1 MEAYRVLLL
10 WQKDGSFIKE
20 SGLSPFAMELALG
33 VCRRHLY
40 LQYFMKSLVKKLP
53 SLEVCTVLELGLF
66 QMFFTEVPDHA
77 AVATTVELIKA
88 ANLGEGSA
96 RLVNAVL
103 HAARRSGQPQLP
115 PQRVRRVSIE
125 NSVPE
130 WLVRRWFD
138 IYGGDRAEAMA
149 KATLERGVEWIRVNL
164 QKTSAPVVAQK
175 LGLTGASILYDRY
188 VQVPEGVKLK
198 TLLESESFAKGE
210 FSLQNPAAYRVV
222 KLLDLKP
229 GLKVWDACAAPGGK
243 SALMAEMDS
252 SLDILA
258 SDVSENRVLK
268 MHDVVSRLGLTNVKV
283 ACIDALNSEFRD
295 LNSEFDRI
303 LLDVPCSN
311 MGVIAR
317 RPEAVYRLSPD
328 SIKELTDLQYCLLET
343 ASKKLADGGIL
354 VYATC
359 SPDPDETTKI
369 INRFVKAHPEFKK
382 RDPAVYPAN
391 DDARFD
397 GFFAQALLKN

>member
-1 MEAYRVLLL
+1 MDAYRVLLL
-10 WQKDGSFIKE
+10 WQQDGSFIKE

-40 LQYFMKSLVKKLP
+40 LLYFIKSLVKKKP
-53 SLEVCTVLELGLF
+53 SVEVSTILEIGLF

-77 AVATTVELIKA
+77 AVATSVDLAKA
-88 ANLGEGSA
+88 ANLHEGSA

-103 HAARRSGQPQLP
+103 HAARRSGPPVLP
-115 PQRVRRVSIE
+115 PQRLRRVSIE

-138 IYGGDRAEAMA
+138 VYGGDRAEALA
-149 KATLERGVEWIRVNL
+149 KATLERPVEWLRVNL
-164 QKTSAPVVAQK
+164 QKSSAPVLVQK
-175 LGLTGASILYDRY
+175 LGLTGASILYDRFI
-188 VQVPEGVKLK
+188 QVPADAKLK
-198 TLLESESFAKGE
+198 PILESQSFANGE
-210 FSLQNPAAYRVV
+210 FSLQNPSAYEVV

-243 SALMAEMDS
+243 SALMAEMEP

-258 SDVSENRVLK
+258 SDVSEFRVQK
-268 MHDVVSRLGLTNVKV
+268 MHDVVDRLGLKNVRLE
-283 ACIDALNSEFRD
+283 CIDVLACNGGVGT
-295 LNSEFDRI
+295 FDRI

-317 RPEAVYRLSPD
+317 RPESVYRLTPE
-328 SIKELTDLQYCLLET
+328 SIKELSELQYKLLESAAT
-343 ASKKLADGGIL
+343 RLAVGGNI

-359 SPDPDETTKI
+359 SPDPTETTQVV
-369 INRFVKAHPEFKK
+369 NRFVKEHPDFA
-382 RDPAVYPAN
+382 RRGDAVLPGN
-391 DDARFD
+391 LDARFD
-397 GFFAQALLKN
+397 GFFAQALEYRK